1 MSPVKE
7 KCDVIPEACPQAA
20 DAADRAVKKVFA
32 ILGVDIDNPKD
43 VEEFRE
49 DLRFGAKMR
58 KIADHGLLALFGV
71 IAAGLAAAVWAGIT
85 SKINGGH

>member
-1 MSPVKE
+1 MIPVKD
-7 KCDVIPEACPQAA
+7 KCDPSQDSCPQASEVA
-20 DAADRAVKKVFA
+20 DKAVAKVFA
-32 ILGVDIDNPKD
+32 ILGVDIHNPKD

-71 IAAGLAAAVWAGIT
+71 IAAGLAAAVWAGIVNNIT
-85 SKINGGH
+85 KGH

>member
-7 KCDVIPEACPQAA
+7 KCDPGHESCPQASEVA
-20 DAADRAVKKVFA
+20 DKAVKKVFA
-32 ILGVDIDNPKD
+32 ILGVNIDDPKD

-85 SKINGGH
+85 SQITKGH

>member
-7 KCDVIPEACPQAA
+7 KCDPAGDSCPQATEV
-20 DAADRAVKKVFA
+20 ADRAVAKVFA
-32 ILGVDIDNPKD
+32 ILGVDIHNPRD